1 MEGYSWK
8 GEVLMFTNFKVRTK
22 LIILTVVAGLALCI
36 IGFMNMNSMEK
47 SYFQS
52 VSSMREML
60 YEDYD
65 AQIMGQVE
73 NVITMLNE
81 IYTECQNGAFTEH

>member
-1 MEGYSWK
+1 
-8 GEVLMFTNFKVRTK
+8 MFTNFKVRTK

-73 NVITMLNE
+73 NVIALLNE
-81 IYTECQNGAFTEH
+81 IYTECQNG